1 MVSTR
6 HVRFIVHSVTTRI
19 VVVVLVIAAIPFVF
33 SALFVGALMGA
44 RAAFR
49 EAIDRGIVAS
59 TCPNCGEPI
68 GRDSD
73 VARGRHDPSRHDPS
87 HRSPSRHIPSGRSP
101 SGAGVSDEDVDEESR
116 TAVRPS

>member
-1 MVSTR
+1 M
-6 HVRFIVHSVTTRI
+6 TTRI

-49 EAIDRGIVAS
+49 EAIDRGIVAG
-59 TCPNCGEPI
+59 TCPKCGEPI

-73 VARGRHDPSRHDPS
+73 VSRDRHASSGHALS
-87 HRSPSRHIPSGRSP
+87 HRSPPRHIPSGRSP
-101 SGAGVSDEDVDEESR
+101 SGAGLSDEDVNEEPR